1 MDHTFRTT
9 DKNFEELVLESD
21 IPVLVDFWASWC
33 PPCKMSE
40 PIIKDLAQEYDGKV
54 KIAKVNVDQNPRT
67 AAKYHIM
74 GVPTYIL
81 FQSGDEIE
89 RKVGAQSK
97 DQLIKIVD
105 PLL

>member
-1 MDHTFRTT
+1 MDHTLRVS
-9 DKNFEELVLESD
+9 DNNFDDRVLKSD
-21 IPVLVDFWASWC
+21 LPVLADFWASWC

-40 PIIKDLAQEYDGKV
+40 PIIYELAQKYEGKIKIV
-54 KIAKVNVDQNPRT
+54 KINVDQNPKT
-67 AAKYHIM
+67 AAKYRIM

-81 FQSGDEIE
+81 FRSGNEIE